1 MISHYNTFDTYND
14 NDNND
19 NDNNIVQKNNKKLKM
34 EGCFICYE
42 IIKNEKTPI
51 RIKSEC
57 YYQKN
62 CICDGWV
69 HKNCLDYW
77 YNKSPICI
85 ICRNRIYKNSS
96 TMIKIFKINYN
107 LFVFITFIQSNIRN
121 SIIIINNNII
131 SIKIAYYVVSLWVF
145 YNTYQY
151 IIINIFKTT
160 PSYYN

>member
-14 NDNND
+14 NNTYNND
-19 NDNNIVQKNNKKLKM
+19 NFLIQINNKKIKK

-42 IIKNEKTPI
+42 IIKNNKTPI

-62 CICDGWV
+62 CTCDGWV

-85 ICRNRIYKNSS
+85 ICRNRIYKNPSI
-96 TMIKIFKINYN
+96 MIKIFKINYN

-131 SIKIAYYVVSLWVF
+131 FIKITYYILLFWFF
-145 YNTYQY
+145 YDIYNY
-151 IIINIFKTT
+151 I
-160 PSYYN
+160 SVYNN